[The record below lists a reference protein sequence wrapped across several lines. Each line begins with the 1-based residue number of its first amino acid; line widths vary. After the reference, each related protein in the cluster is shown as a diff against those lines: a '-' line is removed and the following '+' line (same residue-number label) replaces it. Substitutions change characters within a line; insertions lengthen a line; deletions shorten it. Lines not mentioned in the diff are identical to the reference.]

1 MVEQHTRWLTVR
13 QNTSTNG
20 RQASSLGRKFTGL
33 SKEDTKM
40 ARDTVLSDKDK
51 QAYAAYKFSMSPRGE
66 YLISQALVI
75 AIEQLKAVPDR
86 QREDSNIADMEY
98 LLDEVYPLFKIA
110 EMHIN
115 ETQLKALQGVLDIAE
130 EDR

>member
-1 MVEQHTRWLTVR
+1 
-13 QNTSTNG
+13 
-20 RQASSLGRKFTGL
+20 
-33 SKEDTKM
+33 M
-40 ARDTVLSDKDK
+40 ARDTVLSYKDK
-51 QAYAAYKFSMSPRGE
+51 QVYAAYKFSMSPRGE

-110 EMHIN
+110 EMNVN
-115 ETQLKALQGVLDIAE
+115 ETQLKALQGVLDIAK